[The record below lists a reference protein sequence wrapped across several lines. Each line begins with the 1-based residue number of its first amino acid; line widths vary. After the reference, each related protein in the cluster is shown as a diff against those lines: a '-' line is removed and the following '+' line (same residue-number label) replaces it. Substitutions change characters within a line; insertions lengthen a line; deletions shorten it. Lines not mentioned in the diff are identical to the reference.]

1 MEKSSLDI
9 KNDNKEMSENVVKNN
24 INTSNVEQKNV
35 KRQYFTLIH
44 ILLILLLIFVISSV
58 MLFVLFKNSHTT
70 INGPLNEYETTHP
83 NNDNSLYPLVFLR

>member
-9 KNDNKEMSENVVKNN
+9 ENDNKEMSETVVENN
-24 INTSNVEQKNV
+24 INKQKNV

-44 ILLILLLIFVISSV
+44 ILSILLLIFLISSV
-58 MLFVLFKNSHTT
+58 MLFILFKNSYTT
-70 INGPLNEYETTHP
+70 INGQLNEYETTHP